1 MEKEKEETL
10 KTKKQR
16 KERSPVLSTQGSWR
30 ETERIGVEAN
40 LLQREGPQRAVQVGG
55 GGETDL
61 PGGAAHRVPQ

>member
-16 KERSPVLSTQGSWR
+16 KERNPVLSTQGSWR
-30 ETERIGVEAN
+30 ETERIGVEVN
-40 LLQREGPQRAVQVGG
+40 LLQREGPQRAEQVGG

-61 PGGAAHRVPQ
+61 PGGTAHRMPQ